1 MYFSTVKN
9 GLHCNAMIETD
20 TCSGNNTVSMRKMQ
34 KKSDKLKD
42 DWRNNTQN
50 IQKTISMEI
59 ISHN

>member
-1 MYFSTVKN
+1 
-9 GLHCNAMIETD
+9 MIETD

>member
-1 MYFSTVKN
+1 MK
-9 GLHCNAMIETD
+9 
-20 TCSGNNTVSMRKMQ
+20 KMQ